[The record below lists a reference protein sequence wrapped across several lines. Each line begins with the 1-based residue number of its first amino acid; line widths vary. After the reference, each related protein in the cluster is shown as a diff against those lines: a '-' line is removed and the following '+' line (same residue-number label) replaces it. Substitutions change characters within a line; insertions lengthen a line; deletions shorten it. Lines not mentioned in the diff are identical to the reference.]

1 MIKPYSYNVES
12 IFDDTVIL
20 KLQSETLLDG
30 FSYIGKLNAEGYPH
44 GVGELTKPNGDAIWG
59 LFNNGIIRSG

>member
-20 KLQSETLLDG
+20 KLKSETLLDG

-44 GVGELTKPNGDAIWG
+44 GVGDLTKPTGDAIWG